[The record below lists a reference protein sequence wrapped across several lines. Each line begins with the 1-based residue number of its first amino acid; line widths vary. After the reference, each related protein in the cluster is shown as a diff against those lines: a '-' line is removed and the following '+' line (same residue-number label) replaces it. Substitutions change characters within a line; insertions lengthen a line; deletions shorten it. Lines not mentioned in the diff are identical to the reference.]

1 MVLPEN
7 NMNKLILFDFE
18 VFKYDTLL
26 GALIISEDKLEVIQT
41 WDLEKIKKIY
51 QEYSASFWIG
61 HNNQHYDNF
70 ILEAVCRNEN
80 TYKVSKEIIEE
91 DKKKYLNIQL
101 YNYDLM
107 VNHFGSLKAIECAD
121 GKNIS
126 ESKVSFDIDRPLTEE
141 EKREV
146 ESYNLDDLDQTL
158 DDFLATKNEFQLRLE
173 IIKEFDLDLDCLSI
187 TGTRLAEKV
196 LKAKKIKGIENQYI
210 APPLYPDLQVKN
222 QDVLNFYLLEGFRKG
237 KSIKVNL
244 CGVEHKYGSGGL
256 HAARK
261 KSHKD
266 SLLYFDVTGYY
277 NLVMILKDLLP
288 RSIGEEGKELYNHM
302 YQQQLILKK
311 TNPLKRAVYKIILL
325 AVFGAMN
332 NEYCAFYDPMKG
344 SLVTMVGQM
353 YITDLLEKMEGKG
366 EVFQTNTDGI
376 MAYPVGN
383 TTVEELKDI
392 IKEWM
397 NRTGFNLKLVEIKD
411 VYQRDVN
418 NYMYRKMDG
427 TIVTKGDSVKY
438 YNHWENSLDED
449 IFKAREPAI
458 LHYTTVEFFMEKL
471 MPEKV
476 IEKYKNNLRM
486 FQFICKKNSYDYLEY
501 EETNLNTGEIK
512 TTRIQDVNR
521 AFPLK
526 STNVVGRVNKRKK
539 NGEKSKV
546 ASLPDSIF
554 IYNQE
559 ILSPETV
566 EKLKEEIDYSYYIDR
581 AIERISEFIDIYYIK
596 DLKI

>member
-1 MVLPEN
+1 
-7 NMNKLILFDFE
+7 MNKIILFDFE

-26 GALIISEDKLEVIQT
+26 GALIISPDKIDVVQT
-41 WDLEKIKKIY
+41 WDKEKIKKLYIDY
-51 QEYSASFWIG
+51 VSSFWIG

-70 ILEAVCRNEN
+70 ILEAVVKGKN
-80 TYKVSKEIIEE
+80 TFKVSKEIIEE
-91 DKKKYLNIQL
+91 DKKKYLNINL
-101 YNYDLM
+101 LHYDLM
-107 VNHFGSLKAIECAD
+107 TNHFGSLKAIECAD

-173 IIKEFDLDLDCLSI
+173 IIKEFNLDLDCLSI
-187 TGTRLAEKV
+187 TGTRLAEQV

-210 APPLYPDLQVKN
+210 APPMYADLQVKN
-222 QDVLNFYLLEGFRKG
+222 KDVLDFYLSEGFREG
-237 KSIKVNL
+237 RNVKVNL

-288 RSIGEEGKELYNHM
+288 RSIGEEGKELYNYM

-311 TNPLKRAVYKIILL
+311 TDPIKRAVYKIILL

-353 YITDLLEKMEGKG
+353 YITDLLEKMEGKA

-376 MAYPVGN
+376 MAYPING
-383 TTVEELKDI
+383 TTKEELKEI

-397 NRTGFNLKLVEIKD
+397 DRTGFNLKLIEIKD
-411 VYQRDVN
+411 VHQRDVN
-418 NYMYRKMDG
+418 NYMYREMDG
-427 TIVTKGDSVKY
+427 TIVTKGDAVKY

-458 LHYTTVEFFMEKL
+458 LHYTTVEFFMEKA
-471 MPEKV
+471 MPEET
-476 IEKYKNNLRM
+476 IEKYKDNLRM

-501 EETNLNTGEIK
+501 EETNLETGEIK
-512 TTRIQDVNR
+512 TTRIQEVNR

-526 STNVVGRVNKRKK
+526 SDTILGMVNKRKN
-539 NGEKSKV
+539 NGEKAKV
-546 ASLPDSIF
+546 ASLPESIF
-554 IYNQE
+554 IYNKE
-559 ILSPETV
+559 ILSKNTV
-566 EKLKEEIDYSYYIDR
+566 EKLKREIDYTYYVDR
-581 AIERISEFIDIYYIK
+581 AIERISEFIDICYIK